1 MVGDGINDAPALATA
16 DAAIAMG
23 VAGTDVAMDTADI
36 ILMRDDVTKIPEAI
50 GLSRKT
56 LRVIKQNLG
65 FALLWN
71 VAAII
76 AAAFGELSPVGGAIV
91 HNIGSVAVVIN
102 SARLV
107 GTRDLVKDYPFL
119 PRLRWPARKAA
130 ARRTIPFLAKD

>member
-1 MVGDGINDAPALATA
+1 M
-16 DAAIAMG
+16 
-23 VAGTDVAMDTADI
+23 
-36 ILMRDDVTKIPEAI
+36 
-50 GLSRKT
+50 
-56 LRVIKQNLG
+56 IKQNLG

-76 AAAFGELSPVGGAIV
+76 AAAFGELSPVVGAIV

-107 GTRDLVKDYPFL
+107 GNRDLVKDYPFL